1 MRAIA
6 SITGLLAMLFIGG
19 TIGGLIFGAPEIWG
33 TSLALLG
40 LDAIIGMTAQ
50 YFADREDARFIQEL
64 AMIAKEV
71 EEEEKARQVAQED
84 WKEEIE
90 EEEDMILSEDFFD
103 DGFEVLT
110 DDVIQTIVD
119 DLKNNAVEKQDLI
132 AKFDENYY
140 RIKAAPRCS
149 CWVDNITQDA
159 SGALLLDVCASMPY
173 APRYGD
179 IYHLIGVCA
188 TDAVG
193 TPALVYAIAPS
204 RGGIQYTYLCLVCTK
219 EKAFRL
225 FSAERSNHCI
235 YFCEFLNGRHINY
248 GELSSEMSM
257 PMRVRE
263 ILQSESKNKT

>member
-40 LDAIIGMTAQ
+40 LDALIGMTAQ
-50 YFADREDARFIQEL
+50 YFADQKDAQFIREL

-71 EEEEKARQVAQED
+71 EEEE
-84 WKEEIE
+84 IE
-90 EEEDMILSEDFFD
+90 EDEDRILSEDFFD

-119 DLKNNAVEKQDLI
+119 NLKINAAEKQDLI